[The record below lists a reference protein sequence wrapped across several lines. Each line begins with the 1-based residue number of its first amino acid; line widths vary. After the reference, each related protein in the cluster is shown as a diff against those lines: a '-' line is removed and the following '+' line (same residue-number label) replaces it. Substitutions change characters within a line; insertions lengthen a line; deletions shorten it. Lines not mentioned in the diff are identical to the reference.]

1 MKIIAIANQKGGC
14 GKTTTAINL
23 SAALAANQKNTL
35 LIDLDPQAH
44 ASFALRVIDQPA
56 DRFIYNVLTE
66 EPDQKRS
73 LTSCIVPISPGLD
86 ILPANIRL
94 SNLEHELLDK
104 TDAPSVLYRAISVA
118 GLAYDHIIIDCPPSL
133 GFLTF
138 NALRTADRVIIPMDM
153 SPFSLMGV
161 GKLLGM
167 IDLLEKRLGHTPAVS
182 ALATLFDKRTTYSQW
197 LMDEEIKNY
206 FKDRI
211 FKTAIRHNVTLKR
224 AVSKGVPVFD
234 YDKRSTGA
242 MDYAALAQEIVH
254 LDNLHQEEEPTV
266 WSVTPPALET
276 DLPYRV
282 LTGDE
287 YVSFEK
293 KKVVFTIEAPAAQD
307 AYVVGD
313 FNDWQINAESK
324 LSRSNSGLWEKRLE
338 LAPGRYRYKFVIDG
352 AWMMDTNNQKYEQ
365 NDFGAFDSLLEV

>member
-14 GKTTTAINL
+14 GKTTTAVNL
-23 SAALAANQKNTL
+23 SAALAAIQKNTL

-44 ASFALRVIDQPA
+44 ASFALSVIDQPA
-56 DRFIYNVLTE
+56 DRFVYNVLTD

-73 LTSCIVPISPGLD
+73 LISCIVPISPGLD

-94 SNLEHELLDK
+94 SSLEHELLDK
-104 TDAPSVLYRAISVA
+104 TDAPSVLYRAISAA
-118 GLAYDHIIIDCPPSL
+118 GLAYDHIIVDCPPNL

-138 NALRTADRVIIPMDM
+138 NALRAAERVIIPIDM

-167 IDLLEKRLGHTPAVS
+167 IDLLETRLGHAPEVC

-224 AVSKGVPVFD
+224 AVSKGISVFD

-242 MDYAALAQEIVH
+242 KDYAALAQEIIH
-254 LDNLHQEEEPTV
+254 LDSIRQEEEPTV
-266 WSVTPPALET
+266 WSVTPPTLED

-282 LTGDE
+282 LTGDA

-293 KKVVFTIEAPAAQD
+293 KEVVFTVEAPAAKD
-307 AYVVGD
+307 AYLVGD
-313 FNDWQINAESK
+313 FNDWQINTESK
-324 LSRSNSGLWEKRLE
+324 LNRSSKGLWEKRMK

-365 NDFGAFDSLLEV
+365 NDFGAFNSLIEV